1 MLCCTRRWA
10 FLIYSGYCKAI
21 GYVGVCGGGG
31 GGGGGVSSGCSLTA
45 GANEYVSME
54 DLLQHACRL
63 SNPMHI
69 PKGLRRVDTPL
80 EWREWDRG
88 LALHPDQ

>member
-31 GGGGGVSSGCSLTA
+31 GGGGVGTA
-45 GANEYVSME
+45 
-54 DLLQHACRL
+54 
-63 SNPMHI
+63 
-69 PKGLRRVDTPL
+69 
-80 EWREWDRG
+80 
-88 LALHPDQ
+88 